1 MRELLSI
8 LLCICTISVGQILLK
23 LGTNTT
29 PLDISTVNIETLS
42 LLLKN
47 WYLLSGMVVYI
58 ASFILWLYVLSHE
71 QLSYAYP
78 FVSLSYPLVILM
90 SWALLGENI
99 SSSVWIG
106 IILIC
111 LGVSLIGYSVH

>member
-1 MRELLSI
+1 MREILSI
-8 LLCICTISVGQILLK
+8 LLCICTISIGQILLK

-29 PLDISTVNIETLS
+29 PIDISAVNIETLS

-47 WYLLSGMVVYI
+47 WYILSGMVVYI
-58 ASFILWLYVLSHE
+58 VSFILWLYVLSHV

-78 FVSLSYPLVILM
+78 FVSLSYPLVIIM
-90 SWALLGENI
+90 SWALLGETI

-111 LGVSLIGYSVH
+111 LGVSLIGYPVH